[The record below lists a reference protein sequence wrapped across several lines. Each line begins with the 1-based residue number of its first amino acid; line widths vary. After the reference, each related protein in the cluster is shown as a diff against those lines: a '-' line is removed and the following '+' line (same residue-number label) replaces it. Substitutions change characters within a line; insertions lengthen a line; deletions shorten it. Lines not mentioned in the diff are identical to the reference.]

1 MEGNEEI
8 ILNDKEKDAIR
19 KMCKT
24 AHELA
29 LQDIVNKLRNYR
41 IDTIQDNGR
50 LHCTCVLKPGE

>member
-24 AHELA
+24 AHEFG
-29 LQDIVNKLRNYR
+29 ITEYS
-41 IDTIQDNGR
+41 
-50 LHCTCVLKPGE
+50 E